1 MAKGQQRS
9 AKEKKKPKAEW
20 NKKKKGGS
28 AQTAYAAQ
36 YGVGPSKPE
45 QSPFSKKG

>member
-20 NKKKKGGS
+20 NKGGS